1 MSTVI
6 TVKTYMKTNNC
17 SSCVLTEVE
26 HFTTNSLK
34 VALDSFHQEL
44 SSDSLLVFMSEL
56 NKRGFA
62 YLRSEDLLVRI
73 SYTGKFPEKD
83 W

>member
-6 TVKTYMKTNNC
+6 TVKTYMKTNTC

-44 SSDSLLVFMSEL
+44 SSDSLLFMSEL
-56 NKRGFA
+56 NKRGVA